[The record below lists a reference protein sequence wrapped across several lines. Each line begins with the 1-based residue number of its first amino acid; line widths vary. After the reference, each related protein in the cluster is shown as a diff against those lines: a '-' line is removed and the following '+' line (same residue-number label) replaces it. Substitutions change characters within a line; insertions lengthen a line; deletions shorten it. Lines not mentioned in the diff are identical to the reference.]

1 FVNNGDGTATL
12 SGRPT
17 LAALGPHTLTINAS
31 NGGPATPQTFTL
43 TINPVAGAVP
53 TITSANTTTFA
64 VGTLSTFTIT
74 TTGTPSA
81 LINPAGPLPPG
92 VNFVD
97 NGDGTATI
105 SGTPLAGTGSPLVS
119 TAGLYP
125 VTIIATNGVGTAS
138 QNFTLAVANN
148 VTATPLFTSA
158 PSTAFTLGL
167 GGTFTI
173 TTAAT
178 PAVGTIAQVG
188 VPAGVTF

>member
-1 FVNNGDGTATL
+1 
-12 SGRPT
+12 
-17 LAALGPHTLTINAS
+17 

-43 TINPVAGAVP
+43 TIAPVAGAAP
-53 TITSANTTTFA
+53 TITNANTTTFA

-81 LINPAGPLPPG
+81 AINPAGPLPPG
-92 VNFVD
+92 VTFVD
-97 NGDGTATI
+97 NGNGTATI
-105 SGTPLAGTGSPLVS
+105 SGTPLVGAGTPLAS

-125 VTIIATNGVGTAS
+125 VTITATNGVGTPAS
-138 QNFTLAVANN
+138 QNFTLTVANN

-158 PSTAFTLGL
+158 PSAAFTLGL

-173 TTAAT
+173 TTATT

-188 VPAGVTF
+188 VPAGV